1 MWEQYKR
8 TLPFMQSTIL
18 VVSVGVY
25 LTFHHL
31 LLLAALFFGA
41 MQLSAV
47 IGAMWAYRL
56 KGKLEG
62 ASLHPN
68 SLNQRMR

>member
-1 MWEQYKR
+1 MWQQYKR
-8 TLPFMQSTIL
+8 TLPFMQSTIFL
-18 VVSVGVY
+18 VTVGIY
-25 LTFHHL
+25 LALHHL
-31 LLLAALFFGA
+31 LLLAAVFFVA

-47 IGAMWAYRL
+47 LGAMWAYRL

-62 ASLHPN
+62 ASLHQT